1 MVEHWKEASTSR
13 LHGRLCRELDSYIN
27 YKLIDCVSLSSI
39 QEEEEEEK
47 GTIWLLLYFN
57 FLTLSQN
64 CLEDKMLSC

>member
-1 MVEHWKEASTSR
+1 MGGCVVSWIPLLTT
-13 LHGRLCRELDSYIN
+13 
-27 YKLIDCVSLSSI
+27 KLIDCVSLSSI